1 MLTLLIPTI
10 ESNKTNVF
18 CDCFPFNTKSIN
30 GLKTRS
36 DLIAIGRPIEKIKGK
51 TDYEEEMIIFK
62 IDSLIKGNKAIH
74 TILINQNNAGNCA
87 ENFELSKEY
96 LITGEEI
103 KDVKFTNRIRQID
116 HSDESEKLL
125 SEYHTISTN
134 GCRSF
139 ELKSSFAE
147 QFLADKN

>member
-1 MLTLLIPTI
+1 
-10 ESNKTNVF
+10 
-18 CDCFPFNTKSIN
+18 
-30 GLKTRS
+30 LKTRS

-103 KDVKFTNRIRQID
+103 KDVKFIDRIRQID

-139 ELKSSFAE
+139 ELK
-147 QFLADKN
+147 K